1 MMTNYTN
8 PIGVH
13 ALVWTGDTSKS
24 SIELAAKRSVE
35 AGYDLLELSLHD
47 LDNLDVDHA
56 KAVLDKSGL
65 SIVCSRGLAFDA
77 DVSSD
82 DTGIVQKGAEL
93 LHQSLLATHGL
104 GGKLMTGAL
113 YSALGKYGKPA
124 SAKGRDNAV
133 AVIRDLAT
141 EAAKLGVTLGLEVC
155 NRYETH
161 LVNTARQALA
171 LADDIGADNTVI
183 HLDTYHMNI
192 EEDNLVRP
200 LREVGD
206 RLGYLHIGENHRGYL
221 GSGHIDF
228 TGFFQTVVDI
238 GFKGPI
244 TFESFSSKV
253 IAQGLSNDLA
263 IWRDTW
269 SDGFDL
275 ARHARSFINDHLSV
289 A

>member
-1 MMTNYTN
+1 MNSYSN
-8 PIGVH
+8 QIGVH
-13 ALVWTGDTSKS
+13 ALVWTGDTSKA
-24 SIELAAKRSVE
+24 SIELAAKRSIE
-35 AGYDLLELSLHD
+35 TGYDLLELSLHD

-56 KAVLDKSGL
+56 RSVLSASDL

-82 DTGIVQKGAEL
+82 DLSVVRKGAEL
-93 LHQSLLATHGL
+93 LHHSLIATHSL
-104 GGKLMTGAL
+104 GGKLLTGAL

-133 AVIRDLAT
+133 AVIRDLAS
-141 EAAKLGVTLGLEVC
+141 EANTLGVTLGLEVC

-161 LVNTARQALA
+161 LVNTARQALS

-192 EEDNLVRP
+192 EEDNLIRP
-200 LREVGD
+200 LHEVGE
-206 RLGYLHIGENHRGYL
+206 RLGYIHIGENHRGYL

-228 TGFFQTVVDI
+228 TGFFHALADI
-238 GFKGPI
+238 KYHGPI
-244 TFESFSSKV
+244 TFESFSSAV
-253 IAQGLSNDLA
+253 IAEGLSNDLA

-269 SDGFDL
+269 SDGFEL
-275 ARHARSFINDHLSV
+275 AKHARSFVDTHLSV

>member
-1 MMTNYTN
+1 MTNYTN

-65 SIVCSRGLAFDA
+65 SIVCSRGLTFDA

-82 DTGIVQKGAEL
+82 DTNIVQKGAEL

-104 GGKLMTGAL
+104 GGKLLTGAL

-133 AVIRDLAT
+133 AVIRDLAA

-200 LREVGD
+200 LREVGE